1 VRVERFIQTWGT
13 VIVVDAAAPTL
24 DEDLL
29 NAAIDKVALF
39 FHHVDDV
46 FSTYKES
53 SQVSQLRAG
62 SLALEDAHEDLRHVW
77 QLCVEAKEL
86 TLGAFDPWAAIGG
99 FDPSGIVK
107 GWAAHC
113 AADMLVAD
121 GAVHVLINAAGD
133 LVLRGGDLGDDGVV
147 RPWPVGISDP
157 DDVDQIVKSFAVTD
171 GAVATSGDYE
181 RGEHIR
187 DPRNG
192 MAALGAKSV
201 TVVGPDG
208 GLADALATAVMVDGI
223 DAQRWVVREELR
235 EYSFYVIN
243 RHEGTAWLYGPN
255 KGY

>member
-1 VRVERFIQTWGT
+1 LRVERFIQTWGT
-13 VIVVDAAAPTL
+13 VIVVDATSPAL
-24 DEDLL
+24 DEITL
-29 NAAIDKVALF
+29 NAAIDKVAHF
-39 FHHVDDV
+39 FHHVEDL

-53 SQVSQLRAG
+53 SQVSRLRSC
-62 SLALEDAHEDLRHVW
+62 SLALEDTHEDLQHVW
-77 QLCVEAKEL
+77 QLCTEAKEL

-113 AADMLVAD
+113 AADLLVAD

-133 LVLRGGDLGDDGVV
+133 LVLRGGDLGDDGAV
-147 RPWPVGISDP
+147 RPWPVGISNP
-157 DDVDQIVKSFAVTD
+157 EDVDQIVKSFAVTD

-223 DAQRWVVREELR
+223 DAQAWVVREELR

-243 RHEGTAWLYGPN
+243 RHDGNAWLYGPN

>member
-1 VRVERFIQTWGT
+1 
-13 VIVVDAAAPTL
+13 
-24 DEDLL
+24 
-29 NAAIDKVALF
+29 
-39 FHHVDDV
+39 
-46 FSTYKES
+46 
-53 SQVSQLRAG
+53 
-62 SLALEDAHEDLRHVW
+62 
-77 QLCVEAKEL
+77 
-86 TLGAFDPWAAIGG
+86 
-99 FDPSGIVK
+99 
-107 GWAAHC
+107 
-113 AADMLVAD
+113 
-121 GAVHVLINAAGD
+121 
-133 LVLRGGDLGDDGVV
+133 VV
-147 RPWPVGISDP
+147 RDWPVGISSP
-157 DDVDQIVKSFAVTD
+157 EDVDQIVKSFAVRH

-208 GLADALATAVMVDGI
+208 GLADALATAVMVNGI